1 MGLKKE
7 LTVHSCTATRL
18 TYVKIRQRVGSYYH
32 RSLWQTAPCVFVRQ
46 QMPATQVRAIPFN
59 SHTPTLPLSST
70 DEVSWLPFTRYG
82 QKYRHNPI
90 FLRNIS
96 KIKGVNAVTPRKK
109 LASVPPPPTPNPT
122 SIYRYDFL
130 WGWWW
135 WWVVPW
141 RLSEMVPHNENF
153 CSRSRAFPLDKT
165 QIQVTAVWNCT
176 TCHFKKI
183 VAVVP
188 IYPLRI
194 TDVSIW
200 SSRRSSDY
208 ILRGLDTI
216 REIVREPGLSFSC
229 VEMTAGY

>member
-7 LTVHSCTATRL
+7 LTVQSCTATCL
-18 TYVKIRQRVGSYYH
+18 TYFKIRQRVGSCYH

-59 SHTPTLPLSST
+59 SHTPPCPSPLQTRYVDSLLPATVKST
-70 DEVSWLPFTRYG
+70 DTIRYSSEIFQRSKASMRWPLGKNLPVS
-82 QKYRHNPI
+82 
-90 FLRNIS
+90 
-96 KIKGVNAVTPRKK
+96 
-109 LASVPPPPTPNPT
+109 PPPTPNPT